1 MYMTQ
6 YIIRGGKPLNGT
18 VTISGAKNAA
28 VAILPATLLVNGTC
42 RIENVPDISD
52 VHLLLEILDHMGAE
66 IRRLSPNTLEI
77 SCVHVRDSEASDT
90 LVRRI
95 RASYYLI
102 GAQLGRFGH
111 ARVAL
116 PGGCNFGA
124 RPIDQHIKG
133 FEAIGA
139 DVTLSNGFVCAT
151 APETGLTGGRIN
163 LDVVSVGATMNIM
176 IGAVLANGTTIIE
189 NAAKEPHIVDLA
201 NFLNAMGAKVSG
213 AGTDTIKVRGVRSLH
228 GGSYSI
234 IPDQIE
240 AGTYMAAVAA
250 VGGNVLVQNVIPKH
264 MDCIS
269 AKLRE
274 MGAKVTEYDDAIRVQ
289 RTGILRRA
297 NVKTLPYPGFPTDM
311 QPQIAVCMSLASGVS
326 VITESIY
333 DTRFGYCAELNRM
346 GAAIKVETKVAVIT
360 GVEQLHGCTVHACDL
375 RAGAA
380 MVIAGLAADGTTVV
394 EEIEFIERGYENIIG
409 KLESLGASIKRVET
423 PNRRTAHAAG

>member
-1 MYMTQ
+1 MNK
-6 YIIRGGKPLNGT
+6 YIIQGGHPLSGVVT
-18 VTISGAKNAA
+18 VSGAKNAA
-28 VAILPATLLVNGTC
+28 VAILPAALLVNGTC

-52 VHLLLEILDHMGAE
+52 VRLLLEILDSMGAK
-66 IRRLSPNTLEI
+66 IRRLSPNTLEL
-77 SCVHVRDSEASDT
+77 CCTNVRDSEASDA

-95 RASYYLI
+95 RASYYFI

-139 DVTLSNGFVCAT
+139 AVDL
-151 APETGLTGGRIN
+151 
-163 LDVVSVGATMNIM
+163 
-176 IGAVLANGTTIIE
+176 GAVLANGTTVIE

-213 AGTDTIKVRGVRSLH
+213 AGTDVIKIRGVRSLH
-228 GGSYSI
+228 GGNYSI

-240 AGTYMAAVAA
+240 TGTYMAAVAA
-250 VGGNVLVQNVIPKH
+250 TGGDVLIQNVIPKH

-274 MGAKVTEYDDAIRVQ
+274 MGVKIAEYDDAIRVQ
-289 RTGILRRA
+289 RTGVMRRA
-297 NVKTLPYPGFPTDM
+297 NVKTMPYPGFPTDM

-346 GAAIKVETKVAVIT
+346 GASIKVDTKVAIIT
-360 GVEQLHGCTVHACDL
+360 GVEKLHGCTVRACDL

-380 MVIAGLAADGTTVV
+380 MVIAGLAADRTTT
-394 EEIEFIERGYENIIG
+394 IEDIEYIERGYENLIG
-409 KLESLGASIKRVET
+409 KLTAIGAEIRRVSV
-423 PNRRTAHAAG
+423 PDGTAVPAAV